1 MSWNPTTSV
10 PRLSLLVAP
19 PPLGPRSL
27 IRIASGRWE
36 GPLSMARTAG
46 CGPKATATQR
56 LAVGEGDDQY
66 FRLGRRL
73 EAATSAPAR
82 RPHPTRPAQLGPTA
96 GSRRPAAAGG
106 PPAPSTRP
114 PSWPATWAVGWTM
127 VFAECPSGTLR
138 CPPPPPARKTRW
150 RLQRPNTQWWPAARI
165 PRALSCGGARGP
177 AALNGH
183 LDRVMDF
190 FPRTSSFALFCA
202 TLYVNG
208 PPPGQSS
215 LSSAVIQEVRQD
227 ARAASVA
234 HASTTAACL
243 GQSLAVKACM
253 ELGGG
258 GGQLD
263 ADTGCRQSCPNKGL
277 WWGANKTRLCPSFE
291 LCASRFRRRGTC
303 VCWPP
308 ESQVLPG
315 RARCPRPLDMTI
327 GTEVLWLWGTRTGGT
342 PPPEQVTTELD
353 VCTPLPPPALANGRP
368 RRHQQSGIPA
378 VGAHTSP
385 SRGDGGG
392 GGGKRALL
400 AGYALQ
406 LPPRHER
413 MNSEVAAA
421 APPAAA
427 SSRRVRPAAVVATR
441 AQCAAGRQR
450 VGVSATASPSRR
462 PCPNRG
468 PRD

>member
-1 MSWNPTTSV
+1 MDNGLRRV
-10 PRLSLLVAP
+10 PVWHTP
-19 PPLGPRSL
+19 
-27 IRIASGRWE
+27 
-36 GPLSMARTAG
+36 M
-46 CGPKATATQR
+46 
-56 LAVGEGDDQY
+56 
-66 FRLGRRL
+66 
-73 EAATSAPAR
+73 PA
-82 RPHPTRPAQLGPTA
+82 
-96 GSRRPAAAGG
+96 
-106 PPAPSTRP
+106 
-114 PSWPATWAVGWTM
+114 
-127 VFAECPSGTLR
+127 
-138 CPPPPPARKTRW
+138 PPPPARKTRW

>member
-1 MSWNPTTSV
+1 MDNGLRRV
-10 PRLSLLVAP
+10 PVWHTP
-19 PPLGPRSL
+19 MP
-27 IRIASGRWE
+27 
-36 GPLSMARTAG
+36 
-46 CGPKATATQR
+46 
-56 LAVGEGDDQY
+56 
-66 FRLGRRL
+66 
-73 EAATSAPAR
+73 APA
-82 RPHPTRPAQLGPTA
+82 
-96 GSRRPAAAGG
+96 
-106 PPAPSTRP
+106 
-114 PSWPATWAVGWTM
+114 
-127 VFAECPSGTLR
+127 
-138 CPPPPPARKTRW
+138 PPARKTRW

-215 LSSAVIQEVRQD
+215 LSSAVIQEFGQD

-342 PPPEQVTTELD
+342 PPPRTGHHRARRLH
-353 VCTPLPPPALANGRP
+353 PPPPPSIGQRP
-368 RRHQQSGIPA
+368 
-378 VGAHTSP
+378 
-385 SRGDGGG
+385 
-392 GGGKRALL
+392 
-400 AGYALQ
+400 
-406 LPPRHER
+406 
-413 MNSEVAAA
+413 AA
-421 APPAAA
+421 APPAERDPGRGRPHVSLTRRRRRRRRQARAA
-427 SSRRVRPAAVVATR
+427 SRLRTAAAAETR
-441 AQCAAGRQR
+441 A
-450 VGVSATASPSRR
+450 
-462 PCPNRG
+462 
-468 PRD
+468 DE